1 MFLHFRA
8 HSWSGFAFQ
17 KVYKWEYMKY
27 YSLNRGED
35 GACSMMMPPSA
46 TNSSNMASTP
56 MLVFLSMFTAVIMAC
71 S

>member
-1 MFLHFRA
+1 

-46 TNSSNMASTP
+46 TNSSNMAQREKITERADENSP
-56 MLVFLSMFTAVIMAC
+56 RSCPWM
-71 S
+71 